1 VQVSALTFFGWLVV
15 GHDREIAAS
24 TRNGT
29 LPTNSNHYVGNNWEF
44 AEQTN

>member
-1 VQVSALTFFGWLVV
+1 VQVSDLTFFGWLVV
-15 GHDREIAAS
+15 RHDHEIAAS

-29 LPTNSNHYVGNNWEF
+29 MPTNSNHYVGNNREF